1 MKKTAVILVNLGTPE
16 AATKT
21 GVSDFLKSFLSD
33 FRVVEAPK
41 LLWWFVLRCIVIPL
55 RAKKVVKAYQE
66 IWWEEG
72 SPIRVISERQ
82 VVALQQKMD
91 QEYGDSAPRVFGAV
105 SYGNPSLKDT
115 IRELQD
121 NKCVDGAEGNEGTE
135 EGIEQFLIVPMY
147 PQYSG
152 STTGAIYDQLAD
164 IIHGARNVPDISVIK
179 AFYDDPGYISSL
191 AERVNSHWDQQGK
204 GEKLLMSFHGI
215 PQEYADKGDPY
226 EKHCQAT
233 AEALA
238 ENLNLNPG
246 DWAMGFQSRFG
257 PKKWLQPYTD
267 EHLLSWVKQGVKSV
281 DIISPA
287 FTADCLETLEEL
299 NIGYRD
305 IFMTAGGEIFSYI
318 PCVNDST
325 LFIEFLAQ
333 LVKSR
338 IN

>member
-16 AATKT
+16 TATKSGIT
-21 GVSDFLKSFLSD
+21 DFLKSFLSD
-33 FRVVEAPK
+33 SRVVEAPK
-41 LLWWFVLRCIVIPL
+41 LIWWFVLRCIVIPL
-55 RAKKVVKAYQE
+55 RAKKVAKAYQE

-72 SPIRVISERQ
+72 SPIQVISKRQ
-82 VVALQQKMD
+82 VIALQQKMH
-91 QEYGDSAPRVFGAV
+91 QEYGEDAPSVVGAAT
-105 SYGNPSLKDT
+105 YGSPSLKDIVT
-115 IRELQD
+115 DLQN
-121 NKCVDGAEGNEGTE
+121 NK
-135 EGIEQFLIVPMY
+135 GIEQFLVVPLY

-164 IIHGARNVPDISVIK
+164 IVHGTRDVPDISVIK
-179 AFYDDPGYISSL
+179 AFYDDPSYISSL
-191 AERVNSHWDQQGK
+191 AGGVNGHWEQQGK
-204 GEKLLMSFHGI
+204 NEKLLMSFHGI

-233 AEALA
+233 ASALA
-238 ENLNLNPG
+238 DKLNLNPE

-267 EHLLSWVKQGVKSV
+267 EQLLSWVTQGVKSV

-299 NIGYRD
+299 NIGCRD
-305 IFMTAGGEIFSYI
+305 IFMAAGGENYSYI

-325 LFIEFLAQ
+325 LFIEFLVQ

-338 IN
+338 IS

>member
-33 FRVVEAPK
+33 SRVVEAPK

-55 RAKKVVKAYQE
+55 RAKKVAKAYQE

-91 QEYGDSAPRVFGAV
+91 QEYGDSAPRVFGA
-105 SYGNPSLKDT
+105 
-115 IRELQD
+115 LQD
-121 NKCVDGAEGNEGTE
+121 NKCVDGAE

-179 AFYDDPGYISSL
+179 AFYDDPDYISSL
-191 AERVNSHWDQQGK
+191 AERVNNHWDQQGK

-238 ENLNLNPG
+238 ENLNLNLE

-305 IFMTAGGEIFSYI
+305 IFTTAGGESFSYI

>member
-33 FRVVEAPK
+33 SRVVEAPK

-55 RAKKVVKAYQE
+55 RAKKVAKAYQE

-82 VVALQQKMD
+82 VVSLQQKMD
-91 QEYGDSAPRVFGAV
+91 EEYGDSAPRIFGAV

-115 IRELQD
+115 IRELQE
-121 NKCVDGAEGNEGTE
+121 NKGIEGVD
-135 EGIEQFLIVPMY
+135 EGIEKFLIVPMY

-164 IIHGARNVPDISVIK
+164 ITHGTRNVPDICVIK
-179 AFYDDPGYISSL
+179 AFYDDPGYISAL
-191 AERVNSHWDQQGK
+191 AERVNCHWDQQGK

-226 EKHCQAT
+226 GKHCQAT

-238 ENLNLNPG
+238 ENLNLNPE

-305 IFMTAGGEIFSYI
+305 IFMTAGGENFSYI
-318 PCVNDST
+318 PCVNDSD
-325 LFIEFLAQ
+325 LFIEFLGQ